1 MASNRKIMSNFA
13 RLMDIIKKWI
23 SWQKVSVIIG
33 GLFIIVELL
42 DFYMPDLVKLK
53 MGEKKQN
60 NESLLLKENIKGNI
74 SILKRD
80 VNPYLIPDSLL
91 SHKDVELIKDFQL
104 LLLDGI
110 DQWERNDANDIL
122 REAQMFNDPNWY
134 EMREQ
139 TITARYSTFLKEIN
153 KKINELKIYG
163 EENGIDYKFNQ
174 NELYNLA
181 LLAIENRN
189 IRDSVYLAVKEKIEQ
204 VNENYKRS
212 GIDMR
217 IIDQEN
223 DTIMIKKI
231 NDTYFNCME
240 DFRQMKNLPN
250 YYKFDNALFEWLAK
264 QNTKYMLMI
273 NHYKNGIK
281 NGNR

>member
-1 MASNRKIMSNFA
+1 
-13 RLMDIIKKWI
+13 MDIIKKWI